1 MIGTTLSDGLSE
13 RTAAATGAP
22 SGESVRWSL
31 AAAQALYE
39 APFADLLFRAH
50 GVHREHFDPNAVQR
64 SRLLSIKTGGCPEDC
79 GYCSQSARHDG
90 GVAATK
96 LMEID
101 DVVAEAR
108 KARDAGATRYC
119 MGAAWR
125 GPKERDMGRLTA
137 MIGAVKSLGLETCMT
152 LGMLT
157 PNDAQRLAGPASTTT
172 TTTSTPRSAITTR

>member
-13 RTAAATGAP
+13 HTAAAAVSPAIAAP
-22 SGESVRWSL
+22 SGEPARWTM
-31 AAAQALYE
+31 ADAQALYE

-50 GVHREHFDPNAVQR
+50 GVHRLHFDPNAVQR

-90 GVAATK
+90 GVPATK

-108 KARDAGATRYC
+108 KARDAGEIGRASCR
-119 MGAAWR
+119 
-125 GPKERDMGRLTA
+125 ER
-137 MIGAVKSLGLETCMT
+137 V
-152 LGMLT
+152 
-157 PNDAQRLAGPASTTT
+157 
-172 TTTSTPRSAITTR
+172 